1 VHWRT
6 LLRHPFPLCQAV
18 SRRQQVRPPKHLV
31 ALAVSLLKVRSP
43 KQTVALPMPLFKV
56 SPPEHLAALPVPLS
70 KSHSVLRQPSFR
82 TPAPSVRSAQGP
94 YSASSSRYACFLV
107 HSALFSCAA
116 ENDDY
121 EPFAASVFLTRRHR
135 KSIFCPALASQ
146 DSLHR
151 RRQRALNLP
160 SRPAR
165 AQPRPQA
172 RRSRP
177 RHPCYFP
184 PRARRALAQMSM
196 PFIRGSTRYWSRTA
210 FWLHWRS
217 GRLRGPICPL
227 RRICIM

>member
-1 VHWRT
+1 
-6 LLRHPFPLCQAV
+6 
-18 SRRQQVRPPKHLV
+18 
-31 ALAVSLLKVRSP
+31 
-43 KQTVALPMPLFKV
+43 MPLSKV
-56 SPPEHLAALPVPLS
+56 SPPERLVTLLAPLS

-121 EPFAASVFLTRRHR
+121 EPFAASVFLTRVRFYISLTCVSELVRQRHR

-172 RRSRP
+172 RRSLP

-196 PFIRGSTRYWSRTA
+196 PFIRGSTRYWRRTA